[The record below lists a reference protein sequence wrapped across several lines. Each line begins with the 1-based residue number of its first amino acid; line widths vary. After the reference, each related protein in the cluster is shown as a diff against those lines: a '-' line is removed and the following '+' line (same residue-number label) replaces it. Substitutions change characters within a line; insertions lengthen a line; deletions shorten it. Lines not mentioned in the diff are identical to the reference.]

1 MPEFKEDY
9 RQTVKGSED
18 LWECVI
24 QLEAIAH
31 WMRDSSFDY
40 ELKDLKYL
48 FADIL
53 KTYSDYLYEKTNI

>member
-1 MPEFKEDY
+1 MPELKEEDY
-9 RQTVKGSED
+9 KIKGSKD

-40 ELKDLKYL
+40 ESRDLKYL
-48 FADIL
+48 FMDIL
-53 KTYSDYLYEKTNI
+53 KTYNNYLYEKTNI